1 MTMLSNVE
9 LDRLAIETDAR
20 QGEQMIRQVYE
31 CLGRFV
37 AFPSREAHV
46 AVTLWVIHTHLIDKW
61 ESTPRLALLSAEP
74 ASGKTRALEILELLV
89 PRPILAVNASPSYL
103 FTCVGSENGL
113 PTVLFDEID
122 TVFGPKARDNNEDV
136 RGFLNAGHRKGAV
149 FGRAIYHGSGKR
161 SVEELPAYCAVALA
175 GLGWLPDTIL
185 SRSVIIRMRRRH
197 TGEHVEPYRRRQH
210 AALGAEIRHQ
220 IESWARFQPEITDWP
235 VMPEGIQDR
244 DADVWEPLLAVAD
257 LIGGAWPQRAVEAA
271 KALVAASKETEP
283 SLGIRLL
290 ADIKQVFDADTL
302 PSKTLL
308 EKLRDLEE
316 SPWHDLKGKPLDER
330 GLAHRLRQYGIKSKN
345 IRTDDSVSKGYAKG
359 DFQDVWDRYLPP
371 HTPPEKSATSVTGV
385 TTSKNQRVEVDDMP
399 PRVADVADV
408 AQFPRSVSAPKCCA
422 QCQGADDGKLHR
434 YGEVWLHKECKQF
447 FFGER

>member
-1 MTMLSNVE
+1 MTLLSNIE

-20 QGEQMIRQVYE
+20 QGEQVVRRVHE
-31 CLGRFV
+31 FLGRFV
-37 AFPSREAHV
+37 AFPSKEAHA
-46 AVTLWVIHTHLIDKW
+46 AVSLWVIHTHLVDRW
-61 ESTPRLALLSAEP
+61 ESTPRLAFLSAEP

-103 FTCVGSENGL
+103 FTCVSSEDGL

-122 TVFGPKARDNNEDV
+122 TVFGHKAKDSNEDV

-210 AALGAEIRHQ
+210 ATLGCEIRRQ
-220 IESWARFQPEITDWP
+220 IESWARLQSEITDWP
-235 VMPEGIQDR
+235 AMPEGIQDR

-257 LIGGAWPQRAVEAA
+257 LVGGPWPQLSREAA
-271 KALVAASKETEP
+271 KVLVTASKETEP
-283 SLGIRLL
+283 SLGVRLL
-290 ADIKQVFDADTL
+290 ADIKQVFNADTL
-302 PSKTLL
+302 PSKVLL
-308 EKLRDLEE
+308 QKLRELEE

-330 GLAHRLRQYGIKSKN
+330 GLAHRLRQYDIKSKN
-345 IRTDDSVSKGYAKG
+345 IRSDDSVSKGYARA

-371 HTPPEKSATSVTGV
+371 HTPPEKSATSVTAV
-385 TTSKNQRVEVDDMP
+385 TTSKNQRVEVADEP
-399 PRVADVADV
+399 RRVADVADV
-408 AQFPRSVSAPKCCA
+408 AQFRGSVSASRSCA
-422 QCQGADDGKLHR
+422 QCNGDDGTLLQFDDV
-434 YGEVWLHKECKQF
+434 YLHKECKPF
-447 FFGER
+447 FFQER